1 MDPIWYTI
9 RTVVTVVMAG
19 IGGLLLWAAYLVAG
33 NVTGAAIAWM
43 VLLAV
48 AIPAGFFAMFTIV
61 GWQRSTAAQAKL
73 NPIASG
79 SRIAPAVPK
88 AM

>member
-48 AIPAGFFAMFTIV
+48 AITETVPPEKLHGCHRKAGSI
-61 GWQRSTAAQAKL
+61 AAAL
-73 NPIASG
+73 G
-79 SRIAPAVPK
+79 
-88 AM
+88 